1 MSITETKPGG
11 AAQPPE
17 PPPEG
22 FERRKSKVP
31 IVLLGVIVLGAL
43 LALGFTMFGKSV
55 AYYFTPT
62 EVLAHQ
68 GEDVR
73 LSGTVVDG
81 SIAVDAAAGTVAFEV
96 TDGTTVVPVVFTG
109 PRPDTLQDGGEAV
122 AEGALETDGVFRAD
136 TLFAK
141 CPSKFETKEP

>member
-1 MSITETKPGG
+1 MSITETTPGG

-43 LALGFTMFGKSV
+43 LALGFTMFGRSV

-62 EVLAHQ
+62 EVMTHQ

-73 LSGTVVDG
+73 LSGTVVAG

-96 TDGTTVVPVVFTG
+96 TDGTTVVPVIFTG

-122 AEGALETDGVFRAD
+122 AEGALEADGVFRAD

>member
-1 MSITETKPGG
+1 MSLTETKSGG
-11 AAQPPE
+11 AAEPPQ

-22 FERRKSKVP
+22 FERRRSRVP

-55 AYYFTPT
+55 AYYYTPT
-62 EVLAHQ
+62 EVMAQ
-68 GEDVR
+68 VGEDVR
-73 LSGTVVDG
+73 VSGTVVDG
-81 SIAVDAAAGTVAFEV
+81 SIVTDATAGNVSFDV
-96 TDGTTVVPVVFTG
+96 TDGTTVVPVLFTG

-122 AEGALETDGVFRAD
+122 AEGALGPDGVFRAD

>member
-1 MSITETKPGG
+1 MSLTETKPGG
-11 AAQPPE
+11 AAEPPE

-22 FERRKSKVP
+22 FERRRSRVP
-31 IVLLGVIVLGAL
+31 IVLLGVIVVGAL

-55 AYYFTPT
+55 AYYYTPT
-62 EVLAHQ
+62 EVLAQ
-68 GEDVR
+68 VGEEVR
-73 LSGTVVDG
+73 ISGTVVEG
-81 SIAVDAAAGTVAFEV
+81 SIVTDAAAGTVSFDV
-96 TDGTTVVPVVFTG
+96 TDDTTVVPVVFTG

-122 AEGALETDGVFRAD
+122 AEGALGPDGVFRAD

>member
-1 MSITETKPGG
+1 MSLTETRPT
-11 AAQPPE
+11 ASEPPQ
-17 PPPEG
+17 PPEG
-22 FERRKSKVP
+22 FERRKSRLP

-43 LALGFTMFGKSV
+43 LALGATMFTKSV
-55 AYYFTPT
+55 TYYRTPT
-62 EVLAHQ
+62 EVLAQ
-68 GEDVR
+68 PGEDVR

-81 SIAVDAAAGTVAFEV
+81 SIGVDAAAGTVAFEV
-96 TDGTTVVPVVFTG
+96 TDGTTTVPVLFTG

-122 AEGALETDGVFRAD
+122 AEGALDPDGTFEAH

>member
-1 MSITETKPGG
+1 MSITEARPSG
-11 AAQPPE
+11 AAEPPE

-22 FERRKSKVP
+22 FERKKSRVP

-43 LALGFTMFGKSV
+43 LALGFTMFGRSV
-55 AYYFTPT
+55 SYYYTPT
-62 EVLAHQ
+62 EVLAVQ

-81 SIAVDAAAGTVAFEV
+81 SIATDAAAGTVAFEV
-96 TDGTTVVPVVFTG
+96 TDGTTVVPVEFTG

-122 AEGALETDGVFRAD
+122 AEGALGTDGVFRAD

>member
-1 MSITETKPGG
+1 MSLTETKPGG
-11 AAQPPE
+11 AAEPPE

-22 FERRKSKVP
+22 FERKKSRVP
-31 IVLLGVIVLGAL
+31 IVLLGVIALGAL

-55 AYYFTPT
+55 AYYYTPT
-62 EVLAHQ
+62 EVLAQ
-68 GEDVR
+68 EGEEVR

-81 SIAVDAAAGTVAFEV
+81 SITTDAAAGTVSFEV

-109 PRPDTLQDGGEAV
+109 PPPDTLQDGGEAV
-122 AEGALETDGVFRAD
+122 AEGVLDAQGAFRAD

>member
-1 MSITETKPGG
+1 
-11 AAQPPE
+11 
-17 PPPEG
+17 
-22 FERRKSKVP
+22 VP
-31 IVLLGVIVLGAL
+31 IILLGVIVFGAL

-55 AYYFTPT
+55 AYYYTPT
-62 EVLAHQ
+62 EVQAHQ

-81 SIAVDAAAGTVAFEV
+81 TIAVDAAAGIVSFDV

-122 AEGALETDGVFRAD
+122 AEGALGTDGAFRAD